1 MTQRIG
7 FPRGETLPRSRRI
20 TGGHGMMPDDLSTD
34 DFCDAVLLQQ
44 GWDSDRYRSL
54 VMHLQAAG
62 IDYKMLDFASNFSGA
77 AAGGEGDEM
86 EFLRGFGDRLLRMTN
101 KELLVLQKL
110 LAGQTNKAIS
120 QQLDLTERAV
130 ELRKASL
137 MKKLQVSSHTELIRL
152 TTRFET
158 LQRLL
163 LRPLRGDHAGDRE
176 MFSDETTGTVRH
188 APGKK
193 RVPSV

>member
-1 MTQRIG
+1 M
-7 FPRGETLPRSRRI
+7 
-20 TGGHGMMPDDLSTD
+20 GGHGMMPDDFSTD
-34 DFCDAVLLQQ
+34 DFCDAAWLQPK
-44 GWDSDRYRSL
+44 GDSDRYRSL

-62 IDYKMLDFASNFSGA
+62 IDYKMLDVASNFSGA
-77 AAGGEGDEM
+77 GSGGEGDEM
-86 EFLRGFGDRLLRMTN
+86 EFLREFGDRLLRMTN

-110 LAGQTNKAIS
+110 LTGQTNKAIS

-152 TTRFET
+152 TTKFET

-163 LRPLRGDHAGDRE
+163 LRPLRGDHGGDRE
-176 MFSDETTGTVRH
+176 MFSEEKAGPVRH
-188 APGKK
+188 TTAKR
-193 RVPSV
+193 RVPSA